1 MAARENQGLQIA
13 LIIFVMLTIVLIVT
27 TFIFFNSYKE
37 GQERI
42 ATLQADNSSKDQA
55 ARQAVEE
62 GSQIKGLLDP
72 KLENTQAMQEA
83 AKQDFE
89 KYGKGLADV
98 DQNYRALV
106 AHVNT
111 ELVTANNS
119 IADITAQKKELA
131 DKLAAEE
138 AATKTAVEQYTAT
151 IAKVT
156 QDAQDQQKL
165 FDEFREQMKTE
176 NGELNA
182 KFEDTRKRFDDLTR
196 TSSTQVAALTE
207 QLAKLQKVLELMNIE
222 KNRVTASNEVPDGKV
237 NWVNQRTRS
246 VWINVGGDDGLRQQ
260 MAFSVYSDV
269 TANPADAPSKG
280 KIQVTRMMGPHMAE
294 ARIVEDDLSNPIM
307 PGDRIFSPTWEPG
320 RAEHFA
326 LVGNIDIDADGSDD
340 RQLLRNL
347 IVANGGVIDEEIAL
361 DGTKTGEMSINTK
374 YLIHGKPPKAEKDSP
389 ALQGWSD
396 IHGEADTLGIKAIDV
411 YAFLDYMGYEPQ
423 ERTVGLGPRSKSSD
437 FKPRLPEGVQ
447 RVLPGD
453 KSSDLRRPTPTR
465 ARLRIARAGSDGAH
479 RKRRAT

>member
-27 TFIFFNSYKE
+27 TFVFFNSYKE

-42 ATLQADNSSKDQA
+42 ATLQADNASKDQA
-55 ARQAVEE
+55 THQALDESSV
-62 GSQIKGLLDP
+62 IKGLLDP
-72 KLENTQAMQEA
+72 KLENTEAMTKA
-83 AKQDFE
+83 ANEDFE
-89 KYGKGLADV
+89 KFGKGLADV

-106 AHVNT
+106 AHINT
-111 ELVTANNS
+111 ELVKANNS

-138 AATKTAVEQYTAT
+138 AATKKAIEQYTAT

-156 QDAQDQQKL
+156 TNAQTEQKQFDAD
-165 FDEFREQMKTE
+165 RERMKTE
-176 NGELNA
+176 NGELNT

-196 TSSTQVAALTE
+196 TSSTQIAGLTE
-207 QLAKLQKVLELMNIE
+207 QLAKLQKLLELMNID
-222 KNRVTASNEVPDGKV
+222 KNRETAANEVPDGKV
-237 NWVNQRTRS
+237 NWVNQRTRT
-246 VWINVGGDDGLRQQ
+246 VWINVGSDDGLRQQ
-260 MAFSVYSDV
+260 MAFSIYPEV

-326 LVGNIDIDADGSDD
+326 LVGEMDIDDDGSDD
-340 RQLLRNL
+340 RQMLRNL
-347 IVANGGVIDEEIAL
+347 IVANGGVIDEEIGL

-374 YLIHGKPPKAEKDSP
+374 YLIHGNVPKAQKDSP

-396 IHGEADTLGIKAIDV
+396 IHGEADTLGIKSIGV
-411 YAFLDYMGYEPQ
+411 HAFLDYMGYEPQ
-423 ERTVGLGPRSKSSD
+423 ERTVGLGPKSKSSD

-447 RVLPGD
+447 RILPGD
-453 KSSDLRRPTPTR
+453 KVHDLRPRSPSR
-465 ARLRIARAGSDGAH
+465 QDYE
-479 RKRRAT
+479 